1 MPSWLLV
8 LAQDS
13 FVETQVGSLFCP
25 QPVGGL
31 RERCLGAWRRSR
43 RCGC

>member
-8 LAQDS
+8 LAQDG

-25 QPVGGL
+25 QVRRL
-31 RERCLGAWRRSR
+31 RERCLGALRRSR
-43 RCGC
+43 RYGC